1 MTKFILDSINVKK
14 KLIHVVS
21 PKGIGISI
29 NIDYSGVDNIT
40 AASEIGTI
48 LDILNDNVE
57 EIKEITNENVR

>member
-1 MTKFILDSINVKK
+1 MTKFILDFVNVKK
-14 KLIHVVS
+14 NIIHVVS